1 MKNAGIIIKK
11 ELNRVFGDKKLIF
24 SLFLLPAIMVIGIY
38 TLIGQLAG
46 NMSKDIETHIPV
58 VYLQNA
64 PADFPAILDQTGY
77 RDIADIRELETDA
90 SEASIQEIKDGILD
104 GSVELMVVFDPQ
116 FSEKVTA
123 YQSQG
128 DEIPD
133 VTVYYNTTGNYSSAA
148 RKSFDSMVMTAY
160 QTLLL
165 QNRLGNLEMLN
176 VYQEEEVIIV
186 DEDKASGEYLSMMLP
201 YLITFLLFASAM
213 SLCVDA
219 IAGEKERG
227 TMASLLLTP
236 MKRSQL
242 VFGKLVSLSIL
253 SSISAL
259 VYAVSIVL
267 AMPMMVKSM
276 GGAEATVG
284 MGLTLSVF
292 QILSM
297 ILILITLVYLYVA
310 LISLVSVIAKTVKEA
325 STYVTPLYIVVL
337 LAGMITMFQGGTEKS
352 DFLHAI
358 PVYGSAL
365 SIQNIMTNELSA
377 LQLGYSLCGNLVL
390 AFLLTFAVTRAFNS
404 EKVMF
409 NA

>member
-1 MKNAGIIIKK
+1 M
-11 ELNRVFGDKKLIF
+11 
-24 SLFLLPAIMVIGIY
+24 
-38 TLIGQLAG
+38 
-46 NMSKDIETHIPV
+46 
-58 VYLQNA
+58 
-64 PADFPAILDQTGY
+64 
-77 RDIADIRELETDA
+77 ADIRELASDA

-104 GSVELMVVFDPQ
+104 GSIELMVSFDPQ
-116 FSEKVTA
+116 FSEKVAA

-128 DEIPD
+128 DAIPD
-133 VTVYYNTTGNYSSAA
+133 VTVYYNTTGNYSTAA
-148 RKSFDSMVMTAY
+148 RSTFGNVVMSAY

-176 VYQEEEVIIV
+176 VYTEQEVIIV
-186 DEDKASGEYLSMMLP
+186 NEDKASGQYLSTMLP

-236 MKRSQL
+236 IKRSNL

-259 VYAVSIVL
+259 VYAVSIIV
-267 AMPMMVKSM
+267 AMPMMMNSV
-276 GGAEATVG
+276 GEAGAATG
-284 MGLTLSVF
+284 MGVTLSVF
-292 QILSM
+292 QIASM
-297 ILILITLVYLYVA
+297 ILILVTLVYLYVA

-325 STYVTPLYIVVL
+325 STYVTPLYIIVL
-337 LAGMITMFQGGTEKS
+337 LAGMITMFQGGTDRS

-365 SIQNIMTNELSA
+365 SIQNIMTNELKI
-377 LQLGYSLCGNLVL
+377 G
-390 AFLLTFAVTRAFNS
+390 RAH
-404 EKVMF
+404 V
-409 NA
+409 